1 MPQKQFAP
9 ATPDLFGAV
18 QSPVRR
24 RTGRVRSSS
33 GSSWFPPKL
42 HSFSDR
48 ELALLLSELVDELHR
63 RLDGAAGR
71 QPAPELERALQNA
84 ASAFVT
90 AGLEEP
96 KRSRDRTERGR
107 REIPETKRKA
117 IRSALL
123 AGAKPTQVAKHFG
136 VPLSTLRQIGST
148 RE

>member
-1 MPQKQFAP
+1 M
-9 ATPDLFGAV
+9 
-18 QSPVRR
+18 
-24 RTGRVRSSS
+24 S
-33 GSSWFPPKL
+33 GKRYKL

-63 RLDGAAGR
+63 RRDGAAGR
-71 QPAPELERALQNA
+71 KPAPELERALQNA

-123 AGAKPTQVAKHFG
+123 AGVKPTQVAKHFG